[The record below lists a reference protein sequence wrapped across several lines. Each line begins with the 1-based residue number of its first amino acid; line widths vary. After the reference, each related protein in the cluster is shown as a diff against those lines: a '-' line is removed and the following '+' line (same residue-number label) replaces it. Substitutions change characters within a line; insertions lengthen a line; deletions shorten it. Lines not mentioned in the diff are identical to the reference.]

1 MKTKNFFQIAVAFI
15 FISIFNSYAQ
25 LKMPNNFDSYV
36 ESIIKQFETPG
47 ISISIVYRD
56 TLLLAKGYG
65 ARSIESNKLVDE
77 KTLFSIGSNTKAFTA
92 TALGILVEEGKLQWD
107 DLVIKYLPWFRLS
120 DPYVTSNITIRDL
133 LVHRSGLGLGAG
145 DLLWWPKSS
154 YTRKEII
161 SRLQYIPLKTSFR
174 SAYAYDNVL
183 YLVAGAVIEAVSNE
197 PWEDFITNHILSKIG
212 MKNSNAYLSSITKKE
227 NVALP
232 HAKINGALKKINP
245 DDADTINPAGGINS
259 CATDMAKWL
268 LCQLDSGKVSNGSKI
283 FIPNT
288 TRELWRMITPRQISE
303 PPKEL
308 SYTKENF
315 KGYALG
321 FGVSDYRGRKL
332 IRHYGGLP
340 GYISEVA
347 MIPEIKLGIAVLTN
361 QETYACD
368 VITDYIMDYFL
379 NAQPEDYISAY
390 KLHVARIDSL
400 NNNEVSQSTMKRNT
414 ESHPSLALEKYT
426 GTFTDAWYGDVK
438 IELKDG
444 KLIISFSHTPL
455 LIGTLEHFQY
465 DTFIIRWNDS
475 ELRADAY
482 ITFALNPDG
491 GIDQVKMKAVS
502 PATDFS
508 YDFQDLLLK
517 PVTKNGK

>member
-1 MKTKNFFQIAVAFI
+1 
-15 FISIFNSYAQ
+15 
-25 LKMPNNFDSYV
+25 
-36 ESIIKQFETPG
+36 PG
-47 ISISIVYRD
+47 ISIAIVYRD

-212 MKNSNAYLSSITKKE
+212 MKNSNAYLSSITKEE

-245 DDADTINPAGGINS
+245 YDADNINPAGGINS
-259 CATDMAKWL
+259 CAADMAKLL
-268 LCQLDSGKVSNGSKI
+268 LCQLDSGKIANSSKL
-283 FIPNT
+283 FLPNT
-288 TRELWRMITPRQISE
+288 TKELWQIITPIPLVES
-303 PPKEL
+303 PKEL
-308 SYTKENF
+308 SYRKGNF
-315 KGYALG
+315 LGYALG
-321 FGVSDYRGRKL
+321 FSVRDYRGKKL
-332 IRHYGGLP
+332 IIHYGGLP
-340 GYISEVA
+340 GYISEVS
-347 MIPEIKLGIAVLTN
+347 MIPEIKLGVAVLTN

-368 VITDYIMDYFL
+368 AVTDYILDYFL
-379 NAQPEDYISAY
+379 NAQQVDYINAY
-390 KLHVARIDSL
+390 KSYVARIDSE
-400 NNNEVSQSTMKRNT
+400 NNNDVLESSLKRNN
-414 ESHPSLALEKYT
+414 ESHPSLALEKYE
-426 GTFTDAWYGDVK
+426 GVYSDAWYGD
-438 IELKDG
+438 IEIKLKAG
-444 KLIISFSHTPL
+444 RLVIYFSCTPL
-455 LIGTLEHFQY
+455 LTGVLEHFQY
-465 DTFIIRWNDS
+465 DTFIVRWTDP

-491 GIDQVKMKAVS
+491 NIDQVKMKAVS

-508 YDFQDLLLK
+508 YDFHDLLLK
-517 PVTKNGK
+517 PKTTYIK